1 MAGTV
6 PQYGFLTDRSDRLK
20 GASLLVLGVD
30 TSTPVTSVAVGT
42 DAGPLASAA
51 VRNDRAHAELLA
63 PLVAWTLEQA
73 GIDGSALGGVAVGV
87 GPGLFTG
94 LRVGVSGAKAL
105 AQAWRLPMVAV
116 PSLDLLAFA
125 QRHAKRTIC
134 AMIDARRGELFA
146 ALYRPVHGGVVRVTD
161 YQVIRPDQL
170 AAGLQA
176 RGGSVL
182 LCGDGALRYHSA
194 FEHLGEDVEVTGPG
208 WAAPSA
214 VALVELALLR
224 FHREEFTHP
233 FDVSPLYLR
242 RPDVDPAV
250 ERRLAAE
257 HHAAKGDAA
266 NAAAGTHE
274 AAGA

>member
-1 MAGTV
+1 M
-6 PQYGFLTDRSDRLK
+6 
-20 GASLLVLGVD
+20 LVLGID
-30 TSTPVTSVAVGT
+30 TATPTTSVAVGT
-42 DAGPLASAA
+42 DAGPLAAVA

-73 GIDGSALGGVAVGV
+73 GVEGSALGGVAVGI

-125 QRHAKRTIC
+125 QRHAKRSIC
-134 AMIDARRGELFA
+134 ATIDARRGEIFA
-146 ALYRPVHGGVVRVTD
+146 ALYRPVHGGIVRATD

-194 FEHLGEDVEVTGPG
+194 FEHLGEDIELTGPG
-208 WAAPSA
+208 RAAPSA
-214 VALVELALLR
+214 VALVELAVSR
-224 FHREEFTHP
+224 FLREEYTNP
-233 FDVSPLYLR
+233 FDVTPLYLR
-242 RPDVDPAV
+242 RPDVDPAI

-257 HHAAKGDAA
+257 RGGT
-266 NAAAGTHE
+266 AAAGTHE